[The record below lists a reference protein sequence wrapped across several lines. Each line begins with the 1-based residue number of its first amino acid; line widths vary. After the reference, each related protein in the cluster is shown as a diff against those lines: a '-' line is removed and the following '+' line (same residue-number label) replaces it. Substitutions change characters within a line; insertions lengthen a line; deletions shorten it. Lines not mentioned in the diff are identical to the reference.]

1 MIGNCILNIKFDKLN
16 LLNLDN
22 LNVADKFKYVFN
34 TNLIKIEV
42 WKMVIL
48 WISKSPKRISSK
60 FSFFY
65 SSLFSI
71 STWRFTKK
79 I

>member
-42 WKMVIL
+42 
-48 WISKSPKRISSK
+48 
-60 FSFFY
+60 
-65 SSLFSI
+65 
-71 STWRFTKK
+71 
-79 I
+79 

>member
-22 LNVADKFKYVFN
+22 LNVVDKFKYAFN

-42 WKMVIL
+42 
-48 WISKSPKRISSK
+48 
-60 FSFFY
+60 
-65 SSLFSI
+65 
-71 STWRFTKK
+71 
-79 I
+79 